1 VEVLTVINISNNQA
15 KTRPAYKHQAT
26 EMSNLLPP
34 LPSLPALS
42 PPAPTGSGALLPA
55 PARSGAFGQVLADVS
70 HRGGMVQAQDGDTLI
85 GLVKAHYRQNQQPIT
100 EQQAMRLAHQVAARN
115 QIDNPD
121 LILTGQKIDFSSLR
135 MPALARGE
143 APGPLDLHP
152 RSAQSVAKLANAT
165 PLTTNALASRPT
177 AWANSPAA
185 SGQHPILDKTL
196 QRAVQKG
203 FVTAID
209 APAVKDKILALADRY
224 NFQPDDFARLSL
236 MESGGMNPQASNG
249 NCHGIIQF
257 CDGPNRGAASVG
269 FKDNPRAILGM
280 GLLQQL
286 DLVDRY
292 FSQAGLRVKGPP
304 IGLDD
309 LYLTVLTP
317 AARQE
322 TRPDAPLP
330 IAGPQARYLHVGQ
343 DTRAPITRN
352 SILAGLHTLTN
363 AILPQTVRAAAAP
376 VISALGKGG
385 VTRLYDEVAG
395 ALPTTL
401 R

>member
-1 VEVLTVINISNNQA
+1 
-15 KTRPAYKHQAT
+15 
-26 EMSNLLPP
+26 MSNLLPP

-42 PPAPTGSGALLPA
+42 PPAPTGSGGLLPA
-55 PARSGAFGQVLADVS
+55 SGRSGAFGQVLAEVS
-70 HRGGMVQAQDGDTLI
+70 PRSGKVQAQEGDTLI

-100 EQQAMRLAHQVAARN
+100 EHQAMRLAHQVAARN
-115 QIDNPD
+115 QIDNPN
-121 LILTGQKIDFSSLR
+121 LILTGQKIDFSSLL

-143 APGPLDLHP
+143 APGPLDLNA
-152 RSAQSVAKLANAT
+152 RSAQSVAQLASSST
-165 PLTTNALASRPT
+165 LTTNALANRPI
-177 AWANSPAA
+177 AWASHPAPN
-185 SGQHPILDKTL
+185 GQHPVLDKTL
-196 QRAVQKG
+196 ERAIAKG
-203 FVTAID
+203 FVTASD

-304 IGLDD
+304 VGLDD

-322 TRPDAPLP
+322 TRPDAPLS

-352 SILAGLHTLTN
+352 SILSGLHTLTN
-363 AILPQTVRAAAAP
+363 ALLPQAPRDALAP
-376 VISALGKGG
+376 VLGAVGKGG
-385 VTRLYDEVAG
+385 VARLYDEVANT
-395 ALPTTL
+395 LPTAL

>member
-1 VEVLTVINISNNQA
+1 
-15 KTRPAYKHQAT
+15 
-26 EMSNLLPP
+26 MSNLLPP

-42 PPAPTGSGALLPA
+42 PPAPTGSGGLLPA
-55 PARSGAFGQVLADVS
+55 SGRSGAFGQVLAEVS
-70 HRGGMVQAQDGDTLI
+70 PRSGKVQAQEGDTLI

-100 EQQAMRLAHQVAARN
+100 EHQAMRLAHQVAARN
-115 QIDNPD
+115 QIDNPN
-121 LILTGQKIDFSSLR
+121 LILTGQKIDFSSLL
-135 MPALARGE
+135 MTALARGE
-143 APGPLDLHP
+143 SPGPLDLNA
-152 RSAQSVAKLANAT
+152 RSAQSVAQLASSST
-165 PLTTNALASRPT
+165 LTTNALANRPI
-177 AWANSPAA
+177 AWASHPAPN
-185 SGQHPILDKTL
+185 GQHPVLDKTL
-196 QRAVQKG
+196 ERAIAKG
-203 FVTAID
+203 FVTASD

-236 MESGGMNPQASNG
+236 MESGGMNPQATNG

-304 IGLDD
+304 VGLDD

-322 TRPDAPLP
+322 TRPDAPLS

-363 AILPQTVRAAAAP
+363 ALLPQAPRDALAP
-376 VISALGKGG
+376 VLGAVGKGG
-385 VTRLYDEVAG
+385 VARLYDEVANT
-395 ALPTTL
+395 LPTAL

>member
-1 VEVLTVINISNNQA
+1 
-15 KTRPAYKHQAT
+15 
-26 EMSNLLPP
+26 MSNLLPP

-42 PPAPTGSGALLPA
+42 PPAPMGGGALLPL

-143 APGPLDLHP
+143 APGPLDLNP
-152 RSAQSVAKLANAT
+152 RSAQSVAQLANAT
-165 PLTTNALASRPT
+165 ALTTNALASRPT
-177 AWANSPAA
+177 AWAISPAA
-185 SGQHPILDKTL
+185 SGHHPILDKTL

-203 FVTAID
+203 FVTASD
-209 APAVKDKILALADRY
+209 VPAVKDKILALADRY

-376 VISALGKGG
+376 VVGALGKGG
-385 VTRLYDEVAG
+385 VTRLYDEVAD

>member
-1 VEVLTVINISNNQA
+1 
-15 KTRPAYKHQAT
+15 
-26 EMSNLLPP
+26 MSKLLPP

-42 PPAPTGSGALLPA
+42 PLAPSGNGALLPA
-55 PARSGAFGQVLADVS
+55 SGRTGAFGQILADSAPRSSV
-70 HRGGMVQAQDGDTLI
+70 VQAQQGDTLI

-115 QIDNPD
+115 QIDNPN
-121 LILTGQKIDFSSLR
+121 LILTGQKIDFSSLQ
-135 MPALARGE
+135 MPALARSE
-143 APGPLDLHP
+143 APGPLDLNP
-152 RSAQSVAKLANAT
+152 RSARSVAQLASPAA
-165 PLTTNALASRPT
+165 LTANALASRPT
-177 AWANSPAA
+177 AWVSPPAA
-185 SGQHPILDKTL
+185 NGQHPVLDKTL
-196 QRAVQKG
+196 ERAVAKG
-203 FVTAID
+203 FVPATQVS
-209 APAVKDKILALADRY
+209 AVKDKILALADRY

-257 CDGPNRGAASVG
+257 CNGPNRGAAAVG

-292 FSQAGLRVKGPP
+292 FSQAGLRSNGPP
-304 IGLDD
+304 LGLDD

-330 IAGPQARYLHVGQ
+330 IAGPQAKYLHVGQ
-343 DTRAPITRN
+343 DTRSPITRN

-363 AILPQTVRAAAAP
+363 AILPQASSTPAAP
-376 VISALGKGG
+376 VLGAMGKAGL
-385 VTRLYDEVAG
+385 TRLYDEVASTVPT
-395 ALPTTL
+395 ALPSTL

>member
-1 VEVLTVINISNNQA
+1 
-15 KTRPAYKHQAT
+15 
-26 EMSNLLPP
+26 MSNLLPP

-42 PPAPTGSGALLPA
+42 PPAPTGSGGLLPA
-55 PARSGAFGQVLADVS
+55 SGRSGAFGQVLAEVS
-70 HRGGMVQAQDGDTLI
+70 PRSGKVQAQEGDTLI

-100 EQQAMRLAHQVAARN
+100 EHQAMRLAHQVAARN
-115 QIDNPD
+115 QIDNPN
-121 LILTGQKIDFSSLR
+121 LILTGQKIDFSSLL

-143 APGPLDLHP
+143 APGPLDLNA
-152 RSAQSVAKLANAT
+152 RSAQSVAQLASSST
-165 PLTTNALASRPT
+165 LTTNALANRPI
-177 AWANSPAA
+177 AWASHPAPN
-185 SGQHPILDKTL
+185 GQHPVLDKTL
-196 QRAVQKG
+196 ERAIAKG
-203 FVTAID
+203 FVTASD

-304 IGLDD
+304 VGLDD

-322 TRPDAPLP
+322 TRPDAPLS

-363 AILPQTVRAAAAP
+363 ALLPQAPRDALAP
-376 VISALGKGG
+376 VLGAVGKGG
-385 VTRLYDEVAG
+385 VARLYDEVANT
-395 ALPTTL
+395 LPTAL

>member
-1 VEVLTVINISNNQA
+1 M
-15 KTRPAYKHQAT
+15 R
-26 EMSNLLPP
+26 NLLTP

-42 PPAPTGSGALLPA
+42 PPAPSGSGALLPA
-55 PARSGAFGQVLADVS
+55 SGRPGAFGQVLADVAP
-70 HRGGMVQAQDGDTLI
+70 RGGRVQAQDGDTLI
-85 GLVKAHYRQNQQPIT
+85 GLVKAHYRKNQQPIT
-100 EQQAMRLAHQVAARN
+100 EQQAMRLAHQVATHN
-115 QIDNPD
+115 QIDNPNR
-121 LILTGQKIDFSSLR
+121 ISKGQQIDFSSLQ
-135 MPALARGE
+135 MPALARSGTF
-143 APGPLDLHP
+143 GPLDLDP
-152 RSAQSVAKLANAT
+152 RSARYVPQ
-165 PLTTNALASRPT
+165 LTSPSALTAHALASRPT
-177 AWANSPAA
+177 AWTSSQGAT
-185 SGQHPILDKTL
+185 GQHPVLDKTL
-196 QRAVQKG
+196 ERAVAKG
-203 FVTAID
+203 FVPAAQ

-249 NCHGIIQF
+249 KCHGIIQF

-269 FKDNPRAILGM
+269 LKDNPRSILGM

-304 IGLDD
+304 LKLDD

-322 TRPDAPLP
+322 KRPDAPLS

-363 AILPQTVRAAAAP
+363 ALLPQSLRDAAAP
-376 VISALGKGG
+376 VLGAVGKGG
-385 VTRLYDEVAG
+385 VARLYDEVANTQPT
-395 ALPTTL
+395 AL

>member
-1 VEVLTVINISNNQA
+1 
-15 KTRPAYKHQAT
+15 
-26 EMSNLLPP
+26 MSNLLPP

-42 PPAPTGSGALLPA
+42 PSAPSGGGALLPA
-55 PARSGAFGQVLADVS
+55 SGRTGAFGQLLADATPRS
-70 HRGGMVQAQDGDTLI
+70 GMVQAQEGDTLI
-85 GLVKAHYRQNQQPIT
+85 GLVKAHYRQNQQPIS

-115 QIDNPD
+115 QIDDPN
-121 LILTGQKIDFSSLR
+121 LILTGQKIDFSSLQ

-143 APGPLDLHP
+143 APGPLELN
-152 RSAQSVAKLANAT
+152 AAKTQAVSQ
-165 PLTTNALASRPT
+165 LTTSAALTANALASRPT
-177 AWANSPAA
+177 AWAGKTAA
-185 SGQHPILDKTL
+185 NGQHPVLDKTL
-196 QRAVQKG
+196 DRAVAKG
-203 FVTAID
+203 FVPAKEL
-209 APAVKDKILALADRY
+209 PAVKDKILALADRY

-236 MESGGMNPQASNG
+236 MESGGLNPQASNG

-286 DLVDRY
+286 DLVERY
-292 FSQAGLRVKGPP
+292 FSQAGLRVNGPP

-343 DTRAPITRN
+343 DTRGPITRN

-363 AILPQTVRAAAAP
+363 AMLPPIARTAVAP
-376 VISALGKGG
+376 VAEAVGKAGM
-385 VTRLYDEVAG
+385 TRLYEEVAG
-395 ALPTTL
+395 TLPTALPSALPTAL

>member
-1 VEVLTVINISNNQA
+1 V
-15 KTRPAYKHQAT
+15 
-26 EMSNLLPP
+26 
-34 LPSLPALS
+34 
-42 PPAPTGSGALLPA
+42 
-55 PARSGAFGQVLADVS
+55 
-70 HRGGMVQAQDGDTLI
+70 
-85 GLVKAHYRQNQQPIT
+85 
-100 EQQAMRLAHQVAARN
+100 
-115 QIDNPD
+115 
-121 LILTGQKIDFSSLR
+121 
-135 MPALARGE
+135 
-143 APGPLDLHP
+143 
-152 RSAQSVAKLANAT
+152 
-165 PLTTNALASRPT
+165 
-177 AWANSPAA
+177 
-185 SGQHPILDKTL
+185 LDKTL
-196 QRAVQKG
+196 ERAIAKG
-203 FVTAID
+203 FVTASD

-269 FKDNPRAILGM
+269 LKDNPRSILGM

-304 IGLDD
+304 VGLDD

-322 TRPDAPLP
+322 TRLDAPLS

-363 AILPQTVRAAAAP
+363 ALLPQAARDAVAP
-376 VISALGKGG
+376 VLSAVGKGG
-385 VTRLYDEVAG
+385 VARLYDEVANT
-395 ALPTTL
+395 LPTAL

>member
-1 VEVLTVINISNNQA
+1 
-15 KTRPAYKHQAT
+15 
-26 EMSNLLPP
+26 MSPLLPP

-42 PPAPTGSGALLPA
+42 PSAPSGSGALSPA
-55 PARSGAFGQVLADVS
+55 SSRAGAFGQVLADVAPRS
-70 HRGGMVQAQDGDTLI
+70 GLVQAQEGDTLI

-115 QIDNPD
+115 QIDNPN
-121 LILTGQKIDFSSLR
+121 LILTGQKIDFSSLQ
-135 MPALARGE
+135 MPALARNE
-143 APGPLDLHP
+143 APGPLDLNP
-152 RSAQSVAKLANAT
+152 RSARSVAQLASPAA
-165 PLTTNALASRPT
+165 LTANALASRPA
-177 AWANSPAA
+177 AWASSPG
-185 SGQHPILDKTL
+185 SNGQHPVLDKTL
-196 QRAVQKG
+196 ERAVAKG
-203 FVTAID
+203 FVPA
-209 APAVKDKILALADRY
+209 AEVSAVKDKILALADRY

-249 NCHGIIQF
+249 HCHGIIQF

-343 DTRAPITRN
+343 DTRGPITRN
-352 SILAGLHTLTN
+352 SILAGLHNLTN
-363 AILPQTVRAAAAP
+363 AMLPQVTRATTAP
-376 VISALGKGG
+376 VVGAMGKSHL
-385 VTRLYDEVAG
+385 TRLYDEVASTLP
-395 ALPTTL
+395 AELPTAL

>member
-1 VEVLTVINISNNQA
+1 
-15 KTRPAYKHQAT
+15 
-26 EMSNLLPP
+26 MSNLLPP

-42 PPAPTGSGALLPA
+42 PPAPTGSGGLLPA
-55 PARSGAFGQVLADVS
+55 SGRSGAFGQVLAEVS
-70 HRGGMVQAQDGDTLI
+70 PRSGLIQAQEGDTLI
-85 GLVKAHYRQNQQPIT
+85 GLVKAHYRQNQQPIS
-100 EQQAMRLAHQVAARN
+100 EHQAMRLAHQVAARN
-115 QIDNPD
+115 QIDNPN
-121 LILTGQKIDFSSLR
+121 LILTGQKIDFSSLL

-143 APGPLDLHP
+143 TPGPLDLNA
-152 RSAQSVAKLANAT
+152 RSSQSVAQLASSSA
-165 PLTTNALASRPT
+165 LTTNALANRPT
-177 AWANSPAA
+177 AWASQPTPN
-185 SGQHPILDKTL
+185 GQHPVLDKTL
-196 QRAVQKG
+196 ERAIAKG
-203 FVTAID
+203 FVTASD
-209 APAVKDKILALADRY
+209 APAVKDKILALSDRY

-269 FKDNPRAILGM
+269 LKDNPRSILGM

-304 IGLDD
+304 VGLDD

-322 TRPDAPLP
+322 TRPDAPLS

-363 AILPQTVRAAAAP
+363 ALLPQAARNAVAP
-376 VISALGKGG
+376 VLSAVGKGG
-385 VTRLYDEVAG
+385 VARLYDEVANT
-395 ALPTTL
+395 LPTAM

>member
-1 VEVLTVINISNNQA
+1 
-15 KTRPAYKHQAT
+15 
-26 EMSNLLPP
+26 MSNLLPP

-42 PPAPTGSGALLPA
+42 PPAPTGSGGLLPA
-55 PARSGAFGQVLADVS
+55 SGRSGAFGQMLAEVS
-70 HRGGMVQAQDGDTLI
+70 PRSGKVQAQEGDTLI

-100 EQQAMRLAHQVAARN
+100 EHQAMRLAHQVAARN
-115 QIDNPD
+115 QIDNPN
-121 LILTGQKIDFSSLR
+121 LILTGQKIDFSSLL

-143 APGPLDLHP
+143 SPGPLDLNA
-152 RSAQSVAKLANAT
+152 RSAQSVAQLASSST
-165 PLTTNALASRPT
+165 LTTNALANRPI
-177 AWANSPAA
+177 AWASHPAPN
-185 SGQHPILDKTL
+185 GQHPVLDKTL
-196 QRAVQKG
+196 ERAIAKG
-203 FVTAID
+203 FVTASD

-304 IGLDD
+304 VGLDD

-322 TRPDAPLP
+322 TRPDAPLS

-352 SILAGLHTLTN
+352 SILSGLHTLTN
-363 AILPQTVRAAAAP
+363 ALLPLAPRDALAP
-376 VISALGKGG
+376 VLGAVGKGG
-385 VTRLYDEVAG
+385 VARLYDEVANT
-395 ALPTTL
+395 LPTAL

>member
-1 VEVLTVINISNNQA
+1 
-15 KTRPAYKHQAT
+15 
-26 EMSNLLPP
+26 MSNLLTP

-42 PPAPTGSGALLPA
+42 PPAPSGSGALLPA
-55 PARSGAFGQVLADVS
+55 SGRAGAFGQVLADVAPRS
-70 HRGGMVQAQDGDTLI
+70 AVVQAQEGDSLI

-115 QIDNPD
+115 QIDNPN
-121 LILTGQKIDFSSLR
+121 LILTGQKIDFSSLQ
-135 MPALARGE
+135 MPTLARSE
-143 APGPLDLHP
+143 APGPLDLSP
-152 RSAQSVAKLANAT
+152 RSARSVAQLASPA
-165 PLTTNALASRPT
+165 PLTANALASRPA
-177 AWANSPAA
+177 AWASHSA
-185 SGQHPILDKTL
+185 STGQHPVLDKTL
-196 QRAVQKG
+196 ERAVAKG
-203 FVTAID
+203 FVPA
-209 APAVKDKILALADRY
+209 AEVSAVKERIMALADRY

-257 CDGPNRGAASVG
+257 CNGPNRGAAAVG

-343 DTRAPITRN
+343 DTRGPITRN
-352 SILAGLHTLTN
+352 SILAGLHNLTN
-363 AILPQTVRAAAAP
+363 ALLPQAPRAAGAP
-376 VISALGKGG
+376 VVGAVGKGSL
-385 VTRLYDEVAG
+385 TRLYDEVAST
-395 ALPTTL
+395 LPTAV

>member
-1 VEVLTVINISNNQA
+1 
-15 KTRPAYKHQAT
+15 
-26 EMSNLLPP
+26 MSNLLPP

-42 PPAPTGSGALLPA
+42 PPAPTGSGGLLPA
-55 PARSGAFGQVLADVS
+55 SGRSGAFGQVLAEVS
-70 HRGGMVQAQDGDTLI
+70 PRSGKVQAQEGDTLI

-100 EQQAMRLAHQVAARN
+100 EHQAMRLAHQVAARN
-115 QIDNPD
+115 QIDNPN
-121 LILTGQKIDFSSLR
+121 LILTGQKIDFSSLL

-143 APGPLDLHP
+143 APGPLDLNA
-152 RSAQSVAKLANAT
+152 RSAQSVAQLASSST
-165 PLTTNALASRPT
+165 LTTNALANRPI
-177 AWANSPAA
+177 AWASHPAPN
-185 SGQHPILDKTL
+185 GQHPVLDKTL
-196 QRAVQKG
+196 ERAIAKG
-203 FVTAID
+203 FVTASD

-304 IGLDD
+304 VGLDD

-322 TRPDAPLP
+322 KRPDAPLS

-352 SILAGLHTLTN
+352 SILSGLHTLTN
-363 AILPQTVRAAAAP
+363 ALLPQAPRDALAP
-376 VISALGKGG
+376 VLGAVGKGG
-385 VTRLYDEVAG
+385 VARLYDEVANT
-395 ALPTTL
+395 LPTAL

>member
-1 VEVLTVINISNNQA
+1 
-15 KTRPAYKHQAT
+15 
-26 EMSNLLPP
+26 MSNLLPP

-42 PPAPTGSGALLPA
+42 PPAPTGSGGLLPA
-55 PARSGAFGQVLADVS
+55 SGRSGAFGQVLAEVS
-70 HRGGMVQAQDGDTLI
+70 PRSGKVQAQEGDTLI

-100 EQQAMRLAHQVAARN
+100 EHQAMRLAHQVAARN
-115 QIDNPD
+115 QIDNPN
-121 LILTGQKIDFSSLR
+121 LILTGQKIDFSSLL
-135 MPALARGE
+135 MPALARSE
-143 APGPLDLHP
+143 APGPLDLNA
-152 RSAQSVAKLANAT
+152 RSAQSVAQLASSSA
-165 PLTTNALASRPT
+165 LTTNALANRPI
-177 AWANSPAA
+177 AWASHPAPN
-185 SGQHPILDKTL
+185 GQHPVLDKTL
-196 QRAVQKG
+196 ERAIAKG
-203 FVTAID
+203 FVTASD

-304 IGLDD
+304 VGLDD

-322 TRPDAPLP
+322 TRPDAPLS

-363 AILPQTVRAAAAP
+363 ALLPQAPRDALAP
-376 VISALGKGG
+376 VLGAVGKGG
-385 VTRLYDEVAG
+385 VARLYDEVANT
-395 ALPTTL
+395 LPTAL

>member
-1 VEVLTVINISNNQA
+1 
-15 KTRPAYKHQAT
+15 
-26 EMSNLLPP
+26 MSNLLPP

-42 PPAPTGSGALLPA
+42 PPAPSGSGALLPA
-55 PARSGAFGQVLADVS
+55 SGRPGAFGQVLADVAPRVGS
-70 HRGGMVQAQDGDTLI
+70 VQAQDGDTLI

-115 QIDNPD
+115 QIGDPN
-121 LILTGQKIDFSSLR
+121 LILTGQKIDFSSLQ
-135 MPALARGE
+135 MPALARSDTF
-143 APGPLDLHP
+143 GPLDLSP
-152 RSAQSVAKLANAT
+152 RSARLVTQLANPAA
-165 PLTTNALASRPT
+165 LTAHALANRPA
-177 AWANSPAA
+177 AWTNSPGAA
-185 SGQHPILDKTL
+185 GQHPVLDKTL
-196 QRAVQKG
+196 ERAVAKG
-203 FVTAID
+203 FVSAAQ

-236 MESGGMNPQASNG
+236 MESGGMNPQATNG

-269 FKDNPRAILGM
+269 LKDNPRSILGM

-292 FSQAGLRVKGPP
+292 FSQAGLRVNGPP
-304 IGLDD
+304 VGLDD

-322 TRPDAPLP
+322 TRPDAPLS

-363 AILPQTVRAAAAP
+363 ALLPQAPRDAAAP
-376 VISALGKGG
+376 VLGAVAKGG
-385 VTRLYDEVAG
+385 VARLYDEVANT
-395 ALPTTL
+395 LPTAL

>member
-1 VEVLTVINISNNQA
+1 
-15 KTRPAYKHQAT
+15 
-26 EMSNLLPP
+26 MSNLLPP

-42 PPAPTGSGALLPA
+42 PPAPTGSGGLLPA
-55 PARSGAFGQVLADVS
+55 SGRSGAFGQMLAEVS
-70 HRGGMVQAQDGDTLI
+70 PRSGKVQAQEGDTLI

-100 EQQAMRLAHQVAARN
+100 EHQAMRLAHQVAARN
-115 QIDNPD
+115 QIDNPN
-121 LILTGQKIDFSSLR
+121 LILTGQKIDFSSLLI
-135 MPALARGE
+135 PALARGE
-143 APGPLDLHP
+143 APGPLDLNA
-152 RSAQSVAKLANAT
+152 RSAQSVAQLASSST
-165 PLTTNALASRPT
+165 LTTNALANRPI
-177 AWANSPAA
+177 AWASHPAPN
-185 SGQHPILDKTL
+185 GQHPVLDKTL
-196 QRAVQKG
+196 ERAIAKG
-203 FVTAID
+203 FVTASD

-304 IGLDD
+304 VGLDD

-322 TRPDAPLP
+322 TRPDAPLS

-363 AILPQTVRAAAAP
+363 ALLPQAPRDALAP
-376 VISALGKGG
+376 VLGAVGKGG
-385 VTRLYDEVAG
+385 VARLYDEVANT
-395 ALPTTL
+395 LPTAL